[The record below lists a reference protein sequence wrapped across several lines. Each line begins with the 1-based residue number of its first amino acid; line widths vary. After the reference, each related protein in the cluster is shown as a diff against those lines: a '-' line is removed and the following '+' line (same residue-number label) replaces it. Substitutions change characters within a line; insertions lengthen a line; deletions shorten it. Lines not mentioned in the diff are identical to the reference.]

1 MKTNKELWK
10 NYVETDE
17 NKKLYADQKQ
27 FTSEEAENENSNES
41 EDSKKLNGEN

>member
-17 NKKLYADQKQ
+17 NKKLYAEPKQ
-27 FTSEEAENENSNES
+27 FAIEEAENENSNS
-41 EDSKKLNGEN
+41 SDGKK